1 MPRSRLGT
9 QLRHLLEL
17 LDGAVQ
23 ASYVDAG
30 LDYRPRYTP
39 VMRALL
45 QEQPRSVS
53 EIAHAAGISQPAAT
67 QTVALMVQDGLVTMR
82 PAASDA
88 RVRLVR
94 LTRKAHLL
102 VPTLEA
108 CWSATQQAAQSLDD
122 EMATRLSDV
131 LEEAIRRLEAHP
143 FSARIAETRRPALAG
158 ARR

>member
-1 MPRSRLGT
+1 
-9 QLRHLLEL
+9 
-17 LDGAVQ
+17 
-23 ASYVDAG
+23 
-30 LDYRPRYTP
+30 
-39 VMRALL
+39 
-45 QEQPRSVS
+45 
-53 EIAHAAGISQPAAT
+53 
-67 QTVALMVQDGLVTMR
+67 
-82 PAASDA
+82 
-88 RVRLVR
+88 VR
-94 LTRKAHLL
+94 LTRKGRLL